1 MINWAEITIQ
11 FPYPSMALIQ
21 AFAMFWL
28 IQTLICIPGAV
39 YTCRLINTVRL
50 STLRLNT
57 EKPLMKKIVWWF
69 TLSPLAFIL
78 IPCLIHQWS
87 RKKRLQNNES

>member
-1 MINWAEITIQ
+1 
-11 FPYPSMALIQ
+11 MALIQ

-28 IQTLICIPGAV
+28 IQTLFCIPGAI

-57 EKPLMKKIVWWF
+57 EKPLMKKIVWWL
-69 TLSPLAFIL
+69 TLSPLAFIF
-78 IPCLIHQWS
+78 IPRLIHQWS
-87 RKKRLQNNES
+87 RKKRLQINEP